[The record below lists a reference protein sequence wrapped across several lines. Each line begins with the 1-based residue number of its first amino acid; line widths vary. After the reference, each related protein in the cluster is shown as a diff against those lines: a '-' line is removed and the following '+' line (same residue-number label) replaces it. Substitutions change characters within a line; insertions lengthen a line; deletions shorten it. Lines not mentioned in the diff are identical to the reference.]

1 MRSLRRIQIAIGA
14 AVLCAALGP
23 SVKSSRA
30 DQWDRKTVVNFG
42 GPVEIP
48 GQILP
53 PGTYVF
59 KLVNLPDTRN
69 VVQIQNEDQSFT
81 YATLLTVN
89 AWRSRPTN
97 HTRFLFDERSGDQP
111 EALQTWY
118 YPGDTR
124 GLDFIYPSY
133 DYNRQANDESQGGH

>member
-1 MRSLRRIQIAIGA
+1 MRSLRNIQIAMVA
-14 AVLCAALGP
+14 AALCAALGP
-23 SVKSSRA
+23 GVKSSRA
-30 DQWDRKTVVNFG
+30 DQWDRKTVVNFS

-59 KLVNLPDTRN
+59 KLVNLPDARN

-89 AWRSRPTN
+89 TWRSRPTN

-124 GLDFIYPSY
+124 GLDFIYPAY
-133 DYNRQANDESQGGH
+133 DYNNQANDESQGGH

>member
-1 MRSLRRIQIAIGA
+1 MRSLRSIQIAICA

-23 SVKSSRA
+23 GLRSSPA
-30 DQWDRKTVVNFG
+30 DQWDRKTVVNFSA
-42 GPVEIP
+42 PVEIP

-89 AWRSRPTN
+89 TWRSRPTN
-97 HTRFLFDERSGDQP
+97 HTRFLFDERSSDQP

-124 GLDFIYPSY
+124 GLDFVYPAY
-133 DYNRQANDESQGGH
+133 DYNNPANDESQGGR

>member
-1 MRSLRRIQIAIGA
+1 MRSLRNIQIVICA
-14 AVLCAALGP
+14 AALCAALAS

-30 DQWDRKTVVNFG
+30 DQWDRKTVVNFS

-69 VVQIQNEDQSFT
+69 VVQIQSEDQSFT
-81 YATLLTVN
+81 YATLQTVN
-89 AWRSRPTN
+89 TWRSRPTN

-124 GLDFIYPSY
+124 GLDFIYSTY
-133 DYNRQANDESQGGH
+133 DHNNQANDESQGGR

>member
-1 MRSLRRIQIAIGA
+1 MRRLGNIQIAICA
-14 AVLCAALGP
+14 AVLCAALGA
-23 SVKSSRA
+23 SLKSSPA
-30 DQWDRKTVVNFG
+30 DPWDRKTVVNFS

-59 KLVNLPDTRN
+59 KLVNLPDARN

-81 YATLLTVN
+81 YATLQTVN
-89 AWRSRPTN
+89 TWRSRPTD
-97 HTRFLFDERSGDQP
+97 HTRFLFDERPGDRP

-124 GLDFIYPSY
+124 GLDFIYPAY
-133 DYNRQANDESQGGH
+133 DYTDEPNPESQGGH

>member
-1 MRSLRRIQIAIGA
+1 MRSLRHLQIAICL

-30 DQWDRKTVVNFG
+30 DQWDRKTLVNFSV
-42 GPVEIP
+42 PVEIP

-59 KLVNLPDTRN
+59 KLVNLPNARN
-69 VVQIQNEDQSFT
+69 LVQIQNEDQSFT
-81 YATLLTVN
+81 YATLLTVDT
-89 AWRSRPTN
+89 WRSRPTN

-124 GLDFIYPSY
+124 GLDFLYPIDAYS
-133 DYNRQANDESQGGH
+133 NPASDEYRGGR

>member
-1 MRSLRRIQIAIGA
+1 MRSLRNTQIAICA
-14 AVLCAALGP
+14 AVLCAALGTG
-23 SVKSSRA
+23 VESSRA
-30 DQWDRKTVVNFG
+30 DQWDRKTVVSFSA
-42 GPVEIP
+42 PVEVP

-69 VVQIQNEDQSFT
+69 LVQIQSEDQSFT

-89 AWRSRPTN
+89 TWRSRPTN

-124 GLDFIYPSY
+124 GLDFIYPAY
-133 DYNRQANDESQGGH
+133 DYNKQMNYESQGGR

>member
-1 MRSLRRIQIAIGA
+1 MRSLGNIQIAICA

-23 SVKSSRA
+23 SVRSSRA
-30 DQWDRKTVVNFG
+30 DQWDRKTVVNFSV
-42 GPVEIP
+42 PVEIP

-59 KLVNLPDTRN
+59 KLVNLSDTRHM
-69 VVQIQNEDQSFT
+69 VQIQNEDQSFT
-81 YATLLTVN
+81 YATLLTVDT
-89 AWRSRPTN
+89 WRSRPTN
-97 HTRFLFDERSGDQP
+97 HTRFLFDERSSDQP

-124 GLDFIYPSY
+124 GLDFIYPTY
-133 DYNRQANDESQGGH
+133 DYNTQPNYESPGGR

>member
-1 MRSLRRIQIAIGA
+1 MRSLRNIQIAICA
-14 AVLCAALGP
+14 AVLCAALGA
-23 SVKSSRA
+23 SVESSRA
-30 DQWDRKTVVNFG
+30 DQWDRKTVVNFSA
-42 GPVEIP
+42 PVEIP

-69 VVQIQNEDQSFT
+69 VVQIQSEDQSFT

-89 AWRSRPTN
+89 TWRSRPTN

-124 GLDFIYPSY
+124 GLDFIYPAY
-133 DYNRQANDESQGGH
+133 DYNNQMNYESQGGR

>member
-1 MRSLRRIQIAIGA
+1 MRSLRTIQIAICA
-14 AVLCAALGP
+14 ALLCAALGP
-23 SVKSSRA
+23 SVKRARA
-30 DQWDRKTVVNFG
+30 DQWDRKTVVNFSA
-42 GPVEIP
+42 PVEIP

-53 PGTYVF
+53 PGTYMF

-89 AWRSRPTN
+89 TWRSRPTN

-124 GLDFIYPSY
+124 GLDFIYPTY
-133 DYNRQANDESQGGH
+133 DYSNQVNDESQGEH

>member
-1 MRSLRRIQIAIGA
+1 MRSLRNIQIAIWA

-23 SVKSSRA
+23 SAKGSRA
-30 DQWDRKTVVNFG
+30 DQWDRKTVVNFS

-89 AWRSRPTN
+89 TWRSRPTN
-97 HTRFLFDERSGDQP
+97 HTRFLFNERSGDQH

-118 YPGDTR
+118 YAGDPR
-124 GLDFIYPSY
+124 GLDFMYQPY
-133 DYNRQANDESQGGH
+133 DYNNQANDESQSGH

>member
-1 MRSLRRIQIAIGA
+1 MRSLRNIQIAFWA
-14 AVLCAALGP
+14 VVLCAALGP
-23 SVKSSRA
+23 SVKSSPA
-30 DQWDRKTVVNFG
+30 DEWDRNTVVSFSA
-42 GPVEIP
+42 PVEIP

-59 KLVNLPDTRN
+59 KLVNLPDARN

-89 AWRSRPTN
+89 TWRSRPAN

-124 GLDFIYPSY
+124 GLDFVYPAY
-133 DYNRQANDESQGGH
+133 DYSRQANDKSQGGH